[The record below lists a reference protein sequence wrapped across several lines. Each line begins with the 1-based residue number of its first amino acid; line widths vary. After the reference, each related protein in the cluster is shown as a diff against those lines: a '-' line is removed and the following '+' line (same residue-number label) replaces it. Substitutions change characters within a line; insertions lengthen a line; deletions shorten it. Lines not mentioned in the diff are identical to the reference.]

1 MLSSLPVPSSWV
13 DPVTQ
18 IWPSHISGPYLQAR
32 DAAVEKKAGQAE
44 SDTERGTGESLEQA
58 MGAGLRPPT
67 PTAQAE
73 LEEEAAQRLVRRF
86 PEFFE
91 LYGYLWRQVP
101 TEEITAEYAH
111 WGTRQDLHLQE
122 KGGYY
127 KKKQKKGKL
136 FIFLQRKQTGQVL
149 QFVFGTR
156 WKRASLWRHSPDLT
170 FYKEKNKKTGL
181 SGGPSASKM

>member
-1 MLSSLPVPSSWV
+1 VLRDLAARLGLDGRPVLDPRSVLCMLSSLPVPSSWV

-91 LYGYLWRQVP
+91 LYGYL
-101 TEEITAEYAH
+101 
-111 WGTRQDLHLQE
+111 
-122 KGGYY
+122 
-127 KKKQKKGKL
+127 
-136 FIFLQRKQTGQVL
+136 
-149 QFVFGTR
+149 
-156 WKRASLWRHSPDLT
+156 
-170 FYKEKNKKTGL
+170 
-181 SGGPSASKM
+181 